1 MPLSRHRRYVVHRGA
16 FFRASAMLVARLVA
30 RKRCESEDR
39 MRRRQFVSLLG
50 GTALAPLTALPVYA
64 DPPGD
69 CGIPV
74 ARDDGW
80 PIASVNDDCRSRCA
94 VQDGRSPRRFERQ
107 CARRP
112 GRTRWQVGIR
122 AVLQGSR
129 RDQCRRVESVAFDAD
144 TPHNIKSATK
154 SVASLALGIA
164 IDRRLIRSVNEPIFS
179 FFPELS
185 DLRSP
190 EKDRIQLMHALTM
203 TMGLKWVEAIP
214 SNEDDND
221 EVRMHM
227 ASDPCRYVLGLPTT
241 APAGQEYFYNTG
253 ALTLVSAIVRKA
265 TGRPLDEFARETLFQ
280 PLGITSVEWVRV
292 KGDSDAGGGLRL
304 RPRDM
309 AKIGQ
314 LVLAGGRWNDNQIV
328 SKAWIETST
337 APKIEATGGQF
348 YGYLW
353 FLGRSLPNGR
363 EVHWDGALGRGG
375 QSIRIV
381 PELDLVVVVTAGY
394 YQDYSPQAFQVQS
407 GIFKD
412 VLRAVPPLG

>member
-1 MPLSRHRRYVVHRGA
+1 
-16 FFRASAMLVARLVA
+16 
-30 RKRCESEDR
+30 

-50 GTALAPLTALPVYA
+50 GAGLAPLTALAVYA
-64 DPPGD
+64 DPPDG

-74 ARDDGW
+74 VRDDGW
-80 PIASVNDDCRSRCA
+80 PVASVNDDKLVDRDALCRMADRLVASSANVHA
-94 VQDGRSPRRFERQ
+94 VLVARGGKLVFERYFK
-107 CARRP
+107 
-112 GRTRWQVGIR
+112 
-122 AVLQGSR
+122 GS
-129 RDQCRRVESVAFDAD
+129 DEINGRRVESVAFDAD
-144 TPHNIKSATK
+144 TLHNIKSATK

-164 IDRRLIRSVNEPIFS
+164 IDRGLIRSLNEPIFS

-190 EKDRIQLMHALTM
+190 EKDRIQLVHALTM

-227 ASDPCRYVLGLPTT
+227 ASDPCRYVLGLPAT
-241 APAGQEYFYNTG
+241 APPGQEYFYNTG

-265 TGRPLDEFARETLFQ
+265 TGRTLDEFARETLFQ
-280 PLGITSVEWVRV
+280 PLGITRVEWVRV
-292 KGDSDAGGGLRL
+292 KGDSDAGGGLRM

-314 LVLAGGRWNDNQIV
+314 LVLAGGRWNDSQIV

-375 QSIRIV
+375 QSIRVV

-394 YQDYSPQAFQVQS
+394 YQDYNPQAFMALASFSLRRGIWSDIGKYWTSRSNQV
-407 GIFKD
+407 
-412 VLRAVPPLG
+412 